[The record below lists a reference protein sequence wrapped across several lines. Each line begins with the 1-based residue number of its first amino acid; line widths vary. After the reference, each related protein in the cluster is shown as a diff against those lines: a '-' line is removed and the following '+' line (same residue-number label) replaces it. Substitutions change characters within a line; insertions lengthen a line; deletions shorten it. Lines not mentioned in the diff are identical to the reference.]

1 MNEKRI
7 LNVVLAVIAG
17 LLLVNLGVMLSP
29 AAHAIPTTQYRTI
42 TLRVYPSQDTAV
54 VLQQAL
60 NQQSAG
66 GWAYVGEVSGVLIFK
81 K

>member
-7 LNVVLAVIAG
+7 VNVILVVIAG

-29 AAHAIPTTQYRTI
+29 AARAIPTTQYKAI
-42 TLRVYPSQDTAV
+42 TLHVYPNQDTAV
-54 VLQQAL
+54 VLQQVL

-66 GWAYVGEVSGVLIFK
+66 GWAYVDEVSGVLIFK

>member
-7 LNVVLAVIAG
+7 LNFLFAIVAA

-29 AAHAIPTTQYRTI
+29 AAHAIPTTQYKAVEGPR
-42 TLRVYPSQDTAV
+42 YGYDTKGM
-54 VLQQAL
+54 QQIL
-60 NQQSAG
+60 DQQSAQ
-66 GWAYVGEVSGVLIFK
+66 GWQYVNDCTGVLIFK